1 MTELPE
7 PAEVFSAVM
16 ALLTPDR
23 FSVCARAPVIVM
35 VPPKSARLPLRL
47 TVFELAPEL
56 ETVILPGLL
65 PALVGLKRT

>member
-1 MTELPE
+1 MLLPE
-7 PAEVFSAVM
+7 MVKLSVEVVFTVTLPNDSEGSDTVSVGVATAV
-16 ALLTPDR
+16 
-23 FSVCARAPVIVM
+23 PV
-35 VPPKSARLPLRL
+35 PLRL